1 MMTRTTWHLLRTE
14 SLSPAENMAIDEA
27 IANWVAKG
35 EMKPTLRFYSWAPH
49 AISVGRFQ
57 RATRD
62 LDREALATN
71 KIPVVRRL
79 TGGRAVLHADELTYS
94 VILPE
99 STPALPTNI
108 IESYRLLTEGVRRG
122 YQALGVP
129 AEFSVPL
136 TEADREAL
144 RKPKSAVC
152 FDAASYYEL
161 AVDGKKIAGSAQV
174 RHQGAVL
181 QHGSIPLSVDD
192 DVLFDCFAM
201 DAAEKVAA
209 KRRFGEKA
217 VALNDTLQRSV
228 SFDEVAAAFET
239 GFKDAFTLTFEPLV
253 FTEQQRAEIDGLVK
267 KYESDDWIWKR

>member
-1 MMTRTTWHLLRTE
+1 MTSTTWHLLTTE
-14 SLSPAENMAIDEA
+14 SKSPAVNMAIDEA
-27 IANWVAKG
+27 IAGWVAEG
-35 EMKPTLRFYSWAPH
+35 TLKPTLRFYSWAPH

-62 LDREALATN
+62 LDRKSLAAN
-71 KIPVVRRL
+71 GIPVVRRL

-99 STPALPTNI
+99 TTPSLPTNI

-122 YQALGVP
+122 YHELGVP

-136 TEADREAL
+136 TEEDREAL

-181 QHGSIPLSVDD
+181 QHGSIPLSIDD

-201 DAAEKVAA
+201 ADDEKAEAKV
-209 KRRFGEKA
+209 RFGEKT
-217 VALNDTLQRSV
+217 VALNETLDRLV

-239 GFKDAFTLTFEPLV
+239 GFRDAFQLTFEPLV
-253 FTEQQRAEIDGLVK
+253 FTAEQQAEIDRLID
-267 KYESDDWIWKR
+267 KYESDEWIWKR

>member
-1 MMTRTTWHLLRTE
+1 MTDATWHILTTP
-14 SLSPAENMAIDEA
+14 SLAPAENMAIDEA
-27 IANWVAKG
+27 IANWVARG
-35 EMKPTLRFYSWAPH
+35 ELKPTLRFYSWAPH

-62 LDREALATN
+62 LDREALQAN
-71 KIPVVRRL
+71 GIPVVRRL

-99 STPALPTNI
+99 TTPSLPTNV

-136 TEADREAL
+136 TAEDREAL

-161 AVDGKKIAGSAQV
+161 TVDGRKVAGSAQV

-181 QHGSIPLSVDD
+181 QHGSIPLSIDD
-192 DVLFDCFAM
+192 DVLFDCFHM
-201 DAAEKVAA
+201 EPDEKIHA
-209 KRRFGEKA
+209 KARFSNKA
-217 VALNDTLQRSV
+217 VSLNETLGRFVTFS
-228 SFDEVAAAFET
+228 EVAAAFED
-239 GFKDAFTLTFEPLV
+239 GFRDAFQLTFEPLE
-253 FTEQQRAEIDGLVK
+253 FTSTQRDEIARLVE
-267 KYESDDWIWKR
+267 KYESDDWVWKR

>member
-1 MMTRTTWHLLRTE
+1 MTDTTWHILTTQ
-14 SLSPAENMAIDEA
+14 SLAPAENMAIDEA
-27 IANWVAKG
+27 VAGWVARG
-35 EMKPTLRFYSWAPH
+35 ELKPTLRFYSWAPH

-62 LDREALATN
+62 LDREALAAN
-71 KIPVVRRL
+71 GIPVVRRL

-99 STPALPTNI
+99 TTPTLPTNV

-122 YQALGVP
+122 YRALGVP

-136 TEADREAL
+136 TEEDREVL

-161 AVDGKKIAGSAQV
+161 AVDGRKVAGSAQV

-181 QHGSIPLSVDD
+181 QHGSIPLSIDD
-192 DVLFDCFAM
+192 DVLFDCFNMEA
-201 DAAEKVAA
+201 DEKVYA
-209 KRRFGEKA
+209 KARFSSKA
-217 VALNDTLQRSV
+217 VALNETLGRFV
-228 SFDEVAAAFET
+228 TFDEVAVAFED
-239 GFKDAFTLTFEPLV
+239 GFRDAFQLTFEPLV
-253 FTEQQRAEIDGLVK
+253 FTATQRDEIARLVE
-267 KYESDDWIWKR
+267 KYESDDWVWKR

>member
-1 MMTRTTWHLLRTE
+1 MTETTWHILTTP
-14 SLSPAENMAIDEA
+14 SLSASENMAIDEA
-27 IANWVAKG
+27 VAGWVARG
-35 EMKPTLRFYSWAPH
+35 ELKPTLRFYSWTPH

-62 LDREALATN
+62 LDREALEAN
-71 KIPVVRRL
+71 GIPVVRRL

-99 STPALPTNI
+99 TTPALPTNI

-122 YQALGVP
+122 YQTLGVP

-136 TEADREAL
+136 TEEDREVL

-161 AVDGKKIAGSAQV
+161 TVEGRKVAGSAQV

-181 QHGSIPLSVDD
+181 QHGSIPLSIDD
-192 DVLFDCFAM
+192 DILFDCFNM
-201 DAAEKVAA
+201 EEDEKVYA
-209 KRRFGEKA
+209 KARFNDKA
-217 VALNDTLQRSV
+217 ISLNETLGRFV
-228 SFDEVAAAFET
+228 TFDEVATAFET
-239 GFKDAFTLTFEPLV
+239 GFRDAFQLTFEPLL
-253 FTEQQRAEIDGLVK
+253 FTTTQQDEIDRLVK
-267 KYESDDWIWKR
+267 KYESDDWVWKR

>member
-1 MMTRTTWHLLRTE
+1 MTGTTWHLLHTAP
-14 SLSPAENMAIDEA
+14 LSPAENMAIDEA
-27 IANWVAKG
+27 IAGWVARG
-35 EMKPTLRFYSWAPH
+35 DVKPTLRFYAWSPY

-57 RATRD
+57 RAIRD
-62 LDREALATN
+62 LDRDALTLN
-71 KIPVVRRL
+71 GIPVVRRL

-99 STPALPTNI
+99 TMPSLPTNV

-122 YQALGVP
+122 YHTLGVP

-181 QHGSIPLSVDD
+181 QHGSIPLSIDD
-192 DVLFDCFAM
+192 DVLFDCFNLEA
-201 DAAEKVAA
+201 DEKAEA
-209 KRRFGEKA
+209 KARFGDKA
-217 VALNDTLQRSV
+217 VSLNEILGRSV
-228 SFDEVAAAFET
+228 TFDEVAAAFT
-239 GFKDAFTLTFEPLV
+239 DGFRDAFSLTFEPLM
-253 FTEQQRAEIDGLVK
+253 FNEEQQDEIRQLVA
-267 KYESDDWIWKR
+267 KYESDAWTWKR

>member
-1 MMTRTTWHLLRTE
+1 MTGTTWHLLRTE
-14 SLSPAENMAIDEA
+14 STSPAENMAIDEA

-35 EMKPTLRFYSWAPH
+35 ELKPTLRFYSWAPH

-62 LDREALATN
+62 LDRDALEAN
-71 KIPVVRRL
+71 NIPVVRRL

-122 YQALGVP
+122 YHELGVP

-136 TEADREAL
+136 TEDDREAL

-192 DVLFDCFAM
+192 EVLFDCFAM
-201 DAAEKVAA
+201 DETEKQEA
-209 KRRFGEKA
+209 KTRFSEKA
-217 VALNDTLQRSV
+217 VALNDTLKRFV

-239 GFKDAFTLTFEPLV
+239 GFKDAFSLTFEPLV
-253 FTEQQRAEIDGLVK
+253 FTKEQQAEIDLLVK
-267 KYESDDWIWKR
+267 KYESDEWVWKR

>member
-1 MMTRTTWHLLRTE
+1 MTDTTWHILTTP
-14 SLSPAENMAIDEA
+14 SLAPAENMAIDEA
-27 IANWVAKG
+27 IAGWVARG
-35 EMKPTLRFYSWAPH
+35 ELKPTLRFYSWAPH

-62 LDREALATN
+62 LDREALAAN
-71 KIPVVRRL
+71 GIPVVRRL

-99 STPALPTNI
+99 TTPALPTNI

-136 TEADREAL
+136 TEEDREAL

-152 FDAASYYEL
+152 FDTASYYEL
-161 AVDGKKIAGSAQV
+161 AVDGRKVAGSAQV

-192 DVLFDCFAM
+192 DVLFNCFNMEA
-201 DAAEKVAA
+201 DEKVRA
-209 KRRFGEKA
+209 KERFSSNA
-217 VALNDTLQRSV
+217 ISLNETLGRFV
-228 SFDEVAAAFET
+228 TFDEVATAFEG
-239 GFKDAFTLTFEPLV
+239 GFRDAFRLTFEPLV
-253 FTEQQRAEIDGLVK
+253 FTSQQRDEIARIVE
-267 KYESDDWIWKR
+267 KYESDDWVWKR

>member
-1 MMTRTTWHLLRTE
+1 MNGTTWHLLTTKDHT
-14 SLSPAENMAIDEA
+14 PAENMAIDEA
-27 IANWVAKG
+27 VATFVARG
-35 EMKPTLRFYSWAPH
+35 ELKPTLRFYSWAPH

-62 LDREALATN
+62 LDRARLKTN
-71 KIPVVRRL
+71 DIPVVRRL

-99 STPALPTNI
+99 TMPSLPTNV

-122 YQALGVP
+122 YQSLGVP

-136 TEADREAL
+136 TDADREAL

-161 AVDGKKIAGSAQV
+161 AVDGRKIAGSAQV

-181 QHGSIPLSVDD
+181 QHGSIPLSIDD
-192 DVLFDCFAM
+192 DVLFDCFSMEA
-201 DAAEKVAA
+201 DEKARA
-209 KRRFGEKA
+209 KERFSGKA
-217 VALNDTLQRSV
+217 VALNETLGRTIA
-228 SFDEVAAAFET
+228 FDEVAAAFT
-239 GFKDAFTLTFEPLV
+239 DGFRDAFDLTFEPLV
-253 FTEQQRAEIDGLVK
+253 FTDTQQETIRQLVL
-267 KYESDDWIWKR
+267 KYESDDWSWKR

>member
-1 MMTRTTWHLLRTE
+1 MTDTTWHILTTPA
-14 SLSPAENMAIDEA
+14 LSPAENMAIDEA
-27 IANWVAKG
+27 LAGWVARG
-35 EMKPTLRFYSWAPH
+35 ELKPTLRFYSWTPH

-62 LDREALATN
+62 LDREALEAN
-71 KIPVVRRL
+71 GIPVVRRL

-99 STPALPTNI
+99 TTPALPTNV

-122 YQALGVP
+122 YRALGVL

-136 TEADREAL
+136 TAEDREVL

-161 AVDGKKIAGSAQV
+161 AVDGRKVAGSAQV

-181 QHGSIPLSVDD
+181 QHGSIPLSIDD
-192 DVLFDCFAM
+192 DVLFDCFKM
-201 DAAEKVAA
+201 EPDEKIRA
-209 KRRFGEKA
+209 KERFSGKA
-217 VALNDTLQRSV
+217 VALNETLGRFV
-228 SFDEVAAAFET
+228 TFDEVAAAFEE
-239 GFKDAFTLTFEPLV
+239 GFREAFELTFEPLV
-253 FTEQQRAEIDGLVK
+253 FTSDQQEEINRLTE
-267 KYESDDWIWKR
+267 KYASDDWIWKR

>member
-1 MMTRTTWHLLRTE
+1 MNGTTWHLITTE
-14 SLSPAENMAIDEA
+14 GRSPAENMAIDEA
-27 IANWVAKG
+27 VATFVARG
-35 EMKPTLRFYSWAPH
+35 ELKPTLRFYSWAPH

-62 LDREALATN
+62 LDRDALRKN
-71 KIPVVRRL
+71 QIPVVRRL

-99 STPALPTNI
+99 TMPSLPTNV

-122 YQALGVP
+122 YRALNVP

-181 QHGSIPLSVDD
+181 QHGSIPLSMDD
-192 DVLFDCFAM
+192 DVLFDCFNLEA
-201 DAAEKVAA
+201 DEKVEA
-209 KRRFGEKA
+209 KARFGDKA
-217 VALNDTLQRSV
+217 VSLNETLGRDV
-228 SFDEVAAAFET
+228 SFDEVAAAFT
-239 GFKDAFTLTFEPLV
+239 DGFRDAFDLTFEPLV
-253 FTEQQRAEIDGLVK
+253 FTESQQKEISQLVL
-267 KYESDDWIWKR
+267 KYESDEWVWKR